1 VTIKKISTK
10 TNWETAFGYSRAICI
25 ENHIY
30 ISGTTSTDEN
40 GKVVGKNDIYL
51 QTIQIFKKIKSILQE
66 LKSDLKDIVRTRI
79 YIVDMDKWKEV
90 AKAHFELFNE
100 IQPTCSIIEVNRL
113 IDPDLLV
120 EIEVDAFINNSV
132 R

>member
-1 VTIKKISTK
+1 
-10 TNWETAFGYSRAICI
+10 
-25 ENHIY
+25 
-30 ISGTTSTDEN
+30 
-40 GKVVGKNDIYL
+40 
-51 QTIQIFKKIKSILQE
+51 
-66 LKSDLKDIVRTRI
+66 
-79 YIVDMDKWKEV
+79 MDKWKEV

>member
-1 VTIKKISTK
+1 MIRKKISTK
-10 TNWETAFGYSRAICI
+10 TKWESVFGYSRAVCI

-40 GKVVGKNDIYL
+40 GNIVGKNDIYL
-51 QTIQIFKKIKSILQE
+51 QTIQIFKKIRSILQGLE
-66 LKSDLKDIVRTRI
+66 SDLNDIVRTRI
-79 YIVDMDKWKEV
+79 YMVDMDNWQEV

-100 IQPTCSIIEVNRL
+100 IRPTCTIIEVNRL

-120 EIEVDAFINNSV
+120 EIEVDAFIHH
-132 R
+132 